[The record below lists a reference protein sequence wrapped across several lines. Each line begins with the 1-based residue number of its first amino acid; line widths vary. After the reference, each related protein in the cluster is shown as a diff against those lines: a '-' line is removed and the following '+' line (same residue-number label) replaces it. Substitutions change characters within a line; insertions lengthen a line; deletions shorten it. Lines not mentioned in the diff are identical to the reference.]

1 MDVKDAKDRRLVSD
15 IVIDDETYQN
25 LLDMLNSTEED
36 AIVALTTINNL
47 NKNKNLIPILFLRKE
62 ANCSKELWKQHCIKH
77 LNHHNKN
84 YMSADI
90 KYITYADIFKILN
103 EVVFSSKK
111 EKEQVLTFYTKRLE
125 SFITRNLVGFEDI
138 VDKVY
143 INIKLKGDDK

>member
-1 MDVKDAKDRRLVSD
+1 
-15 IVIDDETYQN
+15 
-25 LLDMLNSTEED
+25 
-36 AIVALTTINNL
+36 
-47 NKNKNLIPILFLRKE
+47 LFLRKE

-77 LNHHNKN
+77 
-84 YMSADI
+84 MSADI

-143 INIKLKGDDK
+143 INIKLKGNDK